1 MEIITTIGLI
11 AGILTTGSGIPQVI
25 KTFQTKKTK
34 DISFL
39 MYAASWMGIFLWMI
53 YGIYLKDTII
63 ITFNLIS
70 LALVSTMLILK
81 LKYK

>member
-1 MEIITTIGLI
+1 MEIVTVLGLV
-11 AGILTTGSGIPQVI
+11 AGIMTTGSAIPHVI

-53 YGIYLKDTII
+53 YGIYLKDIII

-70 LALVSTMLILK
+70 LVLVSTMLILK
-81 LKYK
+81 LRYK